1 MPEDEIRHRWAGLSA
16 ERRVAVMSFDDA
28 VLVDRIKSSL
38 QALFQKQMM
47 MNATMSTL
55 GMNMAGSSADPFAT
69 STIFTQAFEFT
80 WPASRSMQNPHLVM
94 LEAGSL
100 PIMAMKLDFAA
111 RPQIFEDF
119 KALLPDLFSERSK
132 RTPIPRARWKDLW
145 SSEPSSVSDMERQIV
160 KLVEQAFW
168 TMGADHAFANSDD
181 GMQQITNRKVQLQ
194 VAACDADCIDFE
206 DWMMEPCLSPNAKP
220 SGDSKKT
227 TKKKR
232 ARGVPAGLTRQAS
245 QSPSVLHET
254 DESSLD
260 ESELNG
266 DQETESKEDSDE
278 NIGQGVFHIG
288 AAHSGISAEP
298 TAACTPT
305 AACLKFKDFPKL
317 PPPSPLGSNASM
329 QPRQLVCY
337 IWNQTSQFP
346 NDNAEHGQTGRAADN
361 FFRGA
366 WLEPS
371 QPGTPCVSAKAVV
384 KNTFV
389 DIDDPSER
397 PSSMSRASRS
407 LSPSHLHSRDES
419 WHDHWHV

>member
-1 MPEDEIRHRWAGLSA
+1 
-16 ERRVAVMSFDDA
+16 MSFEDA

-55 GMNMAGSSADPFAT
+55 GMEVAGSSADPFAT

-94 LEAGSL
+94 MEAGSL

-111 RPQIFEDF
+111 RPQVFEDF
-119 KALLPDLFSERSK
+119 KALLPDLFSDRSK
-132 RTPIPRARWKDLW
+132 RNPIPRARWKDLW
-145 SSEPSSVSDMERQIV
+145 NSEPSSVSEMERQIV

-168 TMGADHAFANSDD
+168 AMGADHAFANSDD
-181 GMQQITNRKVQLQ
+181 GMQQITNSKVQLQ

-220 SGDSKKT
+220 SGDPKKT
-227 TKKKR
+227 TKKKK
-232 ARGVPAGLTRQAS
+232 ARGVPAGLTRQPS
-245 QSPSVLHET
+245 QSPSVLQET
-254 DESSLD
+254 DEGSLD
-260 ESELNG
+260 ESEPNG
-266 DQETESKEDSDE
+266 EQYIESKEDIDE

-305 AACLKFKDFPKL
+305 AACSKFRDLPKL
-317 PPPSPLGSNASM
+317 PPVSPLGSNASM

-346 NDNAEHGQTGRAADN
+346 NDNAEHGQTRRAADN